1 MSLYRVKQFYWSIT
15 SKVSIQDEKFISNY
29 LNEQEKYLFQKLT
42 DYEKIHAIKVAK
54 DIDKLYNKDGEHKDM
69 LIKVGLMHDIGKISH
84 RLNPINKSLMVI
96 LDGISKGKIKKYHN
110 IKQIYVYYNHADIG
124 YNILKQYG
132 YKERFL
138 YLIKNHHNDNI
149 IGDEE
154 LNILKM
160 CDSRN

>member
-15 SKVSIQDEKFISNY
+15 SKVNIEDERLIDGY

-42 DYEKIHAIKVAK
+42 EYEKIHAIKVAK
-54 DIDKLYNKDGEHKDM
+54 DVEKLYNKDGENKGM
-69 LIKVGLMHDIGKISH
+69 LMKAALMHDIGKTVH
-84 RLNPINKSLMVI
+84 RLTPISKSLMVI
-96 LDGISKGKIKKYHN
+96 LDSVSKGKIKKYHN
-110 IKQIYVYYNHADIG
+110 IKQINVYYNHADIG
-124 YNILKQYG
+124 YNILKKYG
-132 YKERFL
+132 YEERFL
-138 YLIKNHHNDNI
+138 YLIKNHHSDNI